1 MDCIGGLML
10 TIKEGNTYA
19 FVPTNAQRD
28 ENESDGIEM
37 HDFDPFTGDAVL
49 AFDGAEW
56 LVPKMS
62 VEPEPR

>member
-1 MDCIGGLML
+1 MLATMDGG
-10 TIKEGNTYA
+10 TFA

-28 ENESDGIEM
+28 ANEANGVEM

-62 VEPEPR
+62 VEPETR